1 MSNLHK
7 LKMTASSG
15 LRLLLQQGVNLAVT
29 VELPLREVLVNGVG
43 LPPDFVEQEVETVFL
58 DGHPVDDIDAQY
70 VHDGARISLASGLPG
85 AAGIAMRRN
94 SPYAALRGA
103 ITAGASQAERA
114 PCPGTV
120 AVRLFGMVMQKAADS
135 LLARGVQAQAA
146 AVGQILP
153 LIDEGA
159 YWLDGAPI
167 SKADLMGRLA
177 HLGDATIDV
186 QATTPQEATAPG
198 SPA

>member
-1 MSNLHK
+1 MHDLHK

-15 LRLLLQQGVNLAVT
+15 LRLLLQQGVNLVVT

-43 LPPDFVEQEVETVFL
+43 LSPDFVEQEVETVFL

-103 ITAGASQAERA
+103 ITAGASQAERP

-120 AVRLFGMVMQKAADS
+120 TVRLFGMVMQKAADA
-135 LLARGVQAQAA
+135 LLARGVQTQATS
-146 AVGQILP
+146 VNQILP
-153 LIDEGA
+153 FIDEGA
-159 YWLDGAPI
+159 FWFDDTPI
-167 SKADLMGRLA
+167 SKADLVKTLDQ
-177 HLGDATIDV
+177 LGDATIGV
-186 QATTPQEATAPG
+186 QAAPPQG
-198 SPA
+198 